1 MHLDSVVIL
10 GSARTA
16 IDDFGGSLSGL
27 APHELG
33 TVTAREALA
42 RAGVE
47 AAAID
52 HAVYGHIITTGP
64 EDAYLAR
71 HIAREAGVP
80 DEAGAFNVN
89 RLCGSGVQ
97 ALLSAAQ
104 QIALDDSR
112 LALAGGRSEERRV
125 GKEC

>member
-1 MHLDSVVIL
+1 MRLDSVVIL

-16 IDDFGGSLSGL
+16 IGSFGGSLAGL

-47 AAAID
+47 AGDID

-64 EDAYLAR
+64 QDAYLAR
-71 HIAREAGVP
+71 HIALEAGVP
-80 DEAGAFNVN
+80 EAQRRSTSTACAAPAC
-89 RLCGSGVQ
+89 RRSSRRRSRSC
-97 ALLSAAQ
+97 SATA
-104 QIALDDSR
+104 AWRWPAAPSR
-112 LALAGGRSEERRV
+112 
-125 GKEC
+125 